1 MMLFGACPWSFK
13 AHFLNFAVFE
23 LQPCHRS
30 ALLLILLVI
39 FTWEFMRLLLFRG
52 KCRLVPSLLPAASP
66 TGVGQRSQL
75 LMGL

>member
-1 MMLFGACPWSFK
+1 MMLFGGCRWNFK

-23 LQPCHRS
+23 LQQCHKS
-30 ALLLILLVI
+30 ALLPILLDI
-39 FTWEFMRLLLFRG
+39 FTWEFMRLLLFRD
-52 KCRLVPSLLPAASP
+52 KCRLVPSLLLAAFP